1 LLGASGAGS
10 LLRAVALPIVAPPR
24 AEGGVL
30 TALSAA
36 PRGLP
41 LPMRE
46 GGAGAL
52 DMSECF

>member
-1 LLGASGAGS
+1 MLGASGAGS